1 MSVISYEVNVKGALV
16 AEGGPSSK
24 AYSWHHMNYSIDE
37 DRNWLNSRT
46 DINDLF
52 KEQLLKVETRPTL
65 YQDENSFLVCLRGVN
80 LNPDSA
86 PEDMISIRIW
96 IDHDTVITSTNRNSL
111 SLQDIHKSLQNS
123 LGPKSPGEFVAI
135 LIERLAI
142 RIEEFFEQFE
152 EELDRQEDNIEQ
164 VDSRAAGTEL
174 GNLRRQAA
182 TIKRYLT
189 PQKEALDKLQR
200 TESKLFSPQ
209 ALEDMK
215 DDRDK
220 FARLLED
227 LELSR
232 ERSMA
237 LQEQLLARIGYEQN
251 NRLYVLAIIS
261 AIFLPLTFLSG
272 MLGMNVAGLP
282 GTDYANAFW
291 IVSGI
296 CLLIGVGLM
305 VWFKYKK
312 WY

>member
-1 MSVISYEVNVKGALV
+1 MSVVRYDISDGGALLT
-16 AEGGPSSK
+16 EGKSEEK
-24 AYSWHHMNYSIDE
+24 AYRWYHMNYSVDE
-37 DRNWLNSRT
+37 DRDWLSSRK

-52 KEQLLKVETRPTL
+52 KEQLLKAETRPTF
-65 YQDENSFLVCLRGVN
+65 YQEESSILVCLRGVN
-80 LNPDSA
+80 LDPESA
-86 PEDMISIRIW
+86 PEDMISIRLW
-96 IDHDTVITSTNRNSL
+96 MNQDTVITSTNRNSL

-135 LIERLAI
+135 LIERLAL

-164 VDSRAAGTEL
+164 ADSREAGVDL
-174 GNLRRQAA
+174 GGLRRQAA
-182 TIKRYLT
+182 TVKRYLT

-200 TESKLFSPQ
+200 TDSRLFSPQ
-209 ALEDMK
+209 ALENMK

-272 MLGMNVAGLP
+272 LLGMNVAGLP
-282 GTDYANAFW
+282 GTEDSYAFW

-296 CLLIGVGLM
+296 CLLIGIGLM
-305 VWFKYKK
+305 FWFKYKK